1 MRTVTLSLLLSLP
14 TLSASAM
21 DLGSAAPLA
30 IQQLHNQGYVP
41 KPPPAPGPT
50 IVRELKT
57 RVENFGRSLPF
68 SQTIAKTKNI
78 TGVQFH
84 ILGVPCSIGFEGTE
98 TWGAACGRSL
108 GGKR

>member
-14 TLSASAM
+14 ALSASGM
-21 DLGSAAPLA
+21 DLGSAAPVA
-30 IQQLHNQGYVP
+30 IQALDSQRYVP

-57 RVENFGRSLPF
+57 RVENFGQSLPF
-68 SQTIAKTKNI
+68 SHKVGKTKNI
-78 TGVQFH
+78 TGFQFH
-84 ILGVPCSIGFEGTE
+84 MFGVPCSIGFEGTE

-108 GGKR
+108 GGKQ